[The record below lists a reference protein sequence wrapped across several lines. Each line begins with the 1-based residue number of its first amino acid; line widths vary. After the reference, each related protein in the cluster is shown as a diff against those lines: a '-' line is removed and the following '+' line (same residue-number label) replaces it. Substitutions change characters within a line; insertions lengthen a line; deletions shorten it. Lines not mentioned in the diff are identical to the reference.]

1 MISRV
6 VILLANGVPPAEVY
20 GDLGIEWDYESVIVA
35 LAKEVLRIDDLR
47 EELSKN
53 VMRWQS
59 EATRL
64 NWQIK
69 NLKQEVK

>member
-1 MISRV
+1 MISEV
-6 VILLANGVPPAEVY
+6 VKELADGLPPAKVY
-20 GDLGIEWDYESVIVA
+20 GDLGIEWDYETVIIA

-59 EATRL
+59 EATNL
-64 NWQIK
+64 NWQIE